1 MTTKSPAAD
10 PPRHPDSIPAYS
22 ADELIREL
30 HRSHALTLI
39 RTARLLL
46 RDQAAAEDAV
56 QDAFL
61 GLYRAL
67 PRLTD
72 HGQLLPYLRTA
83 VINRCRSEL
92 RGRQRAAA
100 RAVPPELPQSCSQ
113 DPAMAVPERHA
124 VLDAVGRLP
133 RRAREILV
141 LRYYLG
147 LSDDQIAA
155 TLRISRGT
163 VSSTAS
169 RALDV
174 LATTLR
180 EEM

>member
-1 MTTKSPAAD
+1 
-10 PPRHPDSIPAYS
+10 
-22 ADELIREL
+22 
-30 HRSHALTLI
+30 
-39 RTARLLL
+39 
-46 RDQAAAEDAV
+46 
-56 QDAFL
+56 
-61 GLYRAL
+61 
-67 PRLTD
+67 
-72 HGQLLPYLRTA
+72 
-83 VINRCRSEL
+83 
-92 RGRQRAAA
+92 
-100 RAVPPELPQSCSQ
+100 
-113 DPAMAVPERHA
+113 MAVPERHA